1 MFNVK
6 RRRGSRSTRDEYF
19 LRLQRGHQTF
29 ILPQTPGLLCA
40 IAWKTTN
47 KPQTRRKTNISV
59 SERSRTNNR
68 TQNFS
73 IEWKTIPSSPLSF
86 TDERNEKGCSRGGED
101 RIMRNGITR
110 EKFLRACSDSDV
122 SANDGTDAVHG
133 GTLINS
139 PVDVLSE
146 DLGLEARKVDGP
158 VAKDVPDSRDTR
170 YTATVR
176 RQPVDGRC
184 RISSHCAVH
193 PAPVHVREFHP
204 RRWLR
209 HEAWP
214 LHLVRGVATCNE
226 TNNKRYIFSHTSLS
240 SNDFSLF
247 LFSNLTSSLQ
257 WNKNISVIL
266 CAW

>member
-1 MFNVK
+1 M
-6 RRRGSRSTRDEYF
+6 
-19 LRLQRGHQTF
+19 
-29 ILPQTPGLLCA
+29 
-40 IAWKTTN
+40 
-47 KPQTRRKTNISV
+47 TNIFSAFNAAIKLLYSPKLQV
-59 SERSRTNNR
+59 SYAPLLGRPRTNHKLEGR
-68 TQNFS
+68 RIS
-73 IEWKTIPSSPLSF
+73 SYRSDLARIIERKIFPSNGKRSLLPPF